1 MVCWNLG
8 STWEWSQSLSG
19 GWRPI
24 QPRGGLLGAQS
35 PGVKRSAVCRLSEP
49 EAPIA
54 FIAARWAVLRG
65 FAASR
70 TQQRTVYLGIKSRS

>member
-1 MVCWNLG
+1 
-8 STWEWSQSLSG
+8 
-19 GWRPI
+19 
-24 QPRGGLLGAQS
+24 
-35 PGVKRSAVCRLSEP
+35 VCRLSEP

-70 TQQRTVYLGIKSRS
+70 TQQRTVYLGIKGKIHRVDPKFAS